1 MGMLML
7 KNAARRSL
15 FNSRYFFRNLSSIEH
30 NPSLY
35 IPKRHLQIDST
46 SSLLEKKLPLLLRKH
61 GNNINTDGD
70 VVLRCSYFS
79 VLDRDD
85 KSLSTRQLHLPF
97 HSVLIQGSCNGVVCL
112 EDKSIKGRLAFWN
125 PSANE
130 FKFLPP
136 TCIQLHPD
144 AKYLMFKGTNIGFDR
159 NSQDFKVVRFVY
171 NTFPEEHPSI
181 PRTAHA
187 ELYSLNSDSWE
198 ELPDHLGSICFP
210 LAWISASVNGV
221 AYCETKINRMVRLL
235 TFDFAS
241 KQFSFLDL
249 PDSAKRVGSYYW
261 LHLAERDGKLAAIIY
276 PNVITYPNSERE
288 KACELWVRSHDDGSW
303 ERVST
308 FCVPGGVKPLGF
320 WTNDELLFQG
330 RGEYLILFR
339 LDTREVKHLSLNIS
353 DGDRVEFVPCVE
365 IGVRLVGKS
374 EFENQELI
382 KVEGLIKSFLL
393 FAPLFDGF
401 SYFAS
406 KILWATT
413 EGADRQGQADV
424 FYRTLF
430 SDGGADGGGRRAEG
444 DGLRDAGSVWIVC
457 TVMGI

>member
-7 KNAARRSL
+7 KDAARRSL
-15 FNSRYFFRNLSSIEH
+15 FSSRYFFRNLSSIEH

-46 SSLLEKKLPLLLRKH
+46 SSLLEEKLALLLRKH

-70 VVLRCSYFS
+70 VVGRCSYFS

-97 HSVLIQGSCNGVVCL
+97 RSVMIQGSCNGVVCL
-112 EDKSIKGRLAFWN
+112 EDKSIKGRLALWN
-125 PSANE
+125 PSTNE
-130 FKFLPP
+130 FKFLPS

-144 AKYLMFKGTNIGFDR
+144 AEFLMFNGTNIGFDR

-171 NTFPEEHPSI
+171 NTFPDEHPSF
-181 PRTAHA
+181 PMSAHA
-187 ELYSLNSDSWE
+187 ELYSLKSDSWE
-198 ELPDHLGSICFP
+198 ELPDHLGSNCLS

-221 AYCETKINRMVRLL
+221 AYFETERNRRVRLL

-241 KQFSFLDL
+241 KRFSFLDL
-249 PDSAKRVGSYYW
+249 PDSAKRFRPYSS

-276 PNVITYPNSERE
+276 PKYIIYPNSEIEE
-288 KACELWVRSHDDGSW
+288 KACELWVRSDDDGSW

-353 DGDRVEFVPCVE
+353 DDDRVEFVPCVE
-365 IGVRLVGKS
+365 SGVRFVGKS
-374 EFENQELI
+374 EFGNQELI
-382 KVEGLIKSFLL
+382 KVEALIKSFLL

-406 KILWATT
+406 KTYF
-413 EGADRQGQADV
+413 GQAFNCV
-424 FYRTLF
+424 
-430 SDGGADGGGRRAEG
+430 DGAPIETTPKPEAA
-444 DGLRDAGSVWIVC
+444 L
-457 TVMGI
+457 